1 MKTLSSP
8 ADNVR
13 ESKAGKP
20 ETDGTYRAPRLVA
33 LGAAVDLVQG
43 YTGTRW
49 DGGRGWWQQ

>member
-1 MKTLSSP
+1 MKTLTSP

-33 LGAAVDLVQG
+33 LGAAVDLLQG
-43 YTGTRW
+43 YIGTRW